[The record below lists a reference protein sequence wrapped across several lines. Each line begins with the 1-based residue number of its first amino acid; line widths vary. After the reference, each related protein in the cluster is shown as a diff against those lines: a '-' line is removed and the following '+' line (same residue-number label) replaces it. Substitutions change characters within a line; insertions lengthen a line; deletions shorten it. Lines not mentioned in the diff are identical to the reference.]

1 MTVSSAVRKAGP
13 FNGNGVTTVFPFSFK
28 VFDKTNVSV
37 VFANAL
43 GVGSTLTLDSDYSVT
58 LNADQ
63 NNNPGGSI
71 TYPITGLPLAQSY
84 TLTLLGALAYTQPT
98 DITNSG
104 GFYPSIIEDAL
115 DRAEIQIQQLA
126 EIGTR
131 AIQVPPADGSTSVL
145 PAAGA
150 RAGTVIGFDSN
161 GNLVLLPVP
170 ASVGA
175 GDLRTD
181 TFISSLLPNPLGWPT
196 FVAGTTTSLTLSRA
210 PGTIDNTVTHFDAGY
225 QGKDQVST
233 LVGAVLTYTAPIPVG
248 TERVYVTT
256 GTTLSVNYPG
266 TNEANVLDFG
276 ADLTGATDSTGAF
289 LAAIGTGK
297 PVVAPE
303 GIFKTGAITWP
314 SGSRFRGMGNGTLIV
329 PVAGFS
335 ALAFWSTQNAGSDI
349 ELHNFAM
356 NLPVA
361 TFPNSVPLFCNP
373 GDRIYVHDLYIQEGG
388 TIGLYSNGLTNSI
401 QERVVVQKAAT
412 VGIIMQTGADCTI
425 RDCAVSNIAQSHG
438 ISVQDSSTVIVSE
451 CRAST
456 VGGFGIT
463 MQRCVN
469 SQINSSRTHNSTL
482 EGITAG
488 GDGGDNVDV
497 YGNLCTWDSGV
508 SQDFGMSIA
517 ANGNGGTFR
526 IRFRGN
532 TIRGC
537 GKSGIALAGDST
549 AGWSVLS
556 CEVSENTII
565 DSNQL
570 GLGPVNGGGAGVIL
584 YGSFCTGHRVA
595 NNTFID
601 SGGGKLNYGVFE
613 TQIGAG
619 GFPSRNTFFNNSTYG
634 QSGARVNKQ
643 GNSAEAFCQDPEQPY
658 LSWAP
663 ATGAGSG
670 ALSAVTTLAAFYI
683 EKQAEVDFYAEFQ
696 ITNNGSAASTFT
708 FTLPFTAA
716 FGMGT
721 GRENVLTGAGLVV
734 SIAGNVA
741 TVRTVGNAY
750 PGGTNAVIEVS
761 GKFVRTF

>member
-1 MTVSSAVRKAGP
+1 MTISTTSNTTIAQ
-13 FNGNGVTTVFPFSFK
+13 GNGLTTSFDFLFPVPLASELFVYYTDSNGSRTLLASAQYTVTGIGTANGGSVTYPASGSPIASGTSLTIQRI
-28 VFDKTNVSV
+28 VPYVQQTDLVNQSGYYPNVV
-37 VFANAL
+37 ENAL
-43 GVGSTLTLDSDYSVT
+43 DYLTMQT
-58 LNADQ
+58 
-63 NNNPGGSI
+63 
-71 TYPITGLPLAQSY
+71 
-84 TLTLLGALAYTQPT
+84 
-98 DITNSG
+98 
-104 GFYPSIIEDAL
+104 
-115 DRAEIQIQQLA
+115 QQLA
-126 EIGTR
+126 QGQQLTLQAPLE
-131 AIQVPPADGSTSVL
+131 SVQE
-145 PAAGA
+145 
-150 RAGTVIGFDSN
+150 
-161 GNLVLLPVP
+161 NLVLPTASQRANTVVGFNAAGGVEVLPIP

-175 GDLRTD
+175 GDMRVEEWTD
-181 TFISSLLPNPLGWPT
+181 GVDYVSGTSTSVNLSRSYGTKANLGSIVMQGVAQDPGSYMLNGTVLTFNSVIPLG
-196 FVAGTTTSLTLSRA
+196 V
-210 PGTIDNTVTHFDAGY
+210 
-225 QGKDQVST
+225 GKIW
-233 LVGAVLTYTAPIPVG
+233 GIG
-248 TERVYVTT
+248 
-256 GTTLSVNYPG
+256 GTTLSVNAAG
-266 TNEANVLDFG
+266 SIEANVVGYG
-276 ADLTGATDSTGAF
+276 ADPTGVIDSTSAF
-289 LAAIGTGK
+289 VAAIGTGL

-314 SGSRFRGMGNGTLIV
+314 SGSRFRGLGNGTLIV

-497 YGNLCTWDSGV
+497 YGNICTWDPGV

-663 ATGAGSG
+663 APGAGSG

-683 EKQAEVDFYAEFQ
+683 EKQAEVSFYAEFQ

-716 FGMGT
+716 FGMGS
-721 GRENVLTGAGLVV
+721 GRENVLSGAGLVV
-734 SIAGNVA
+734 SIVGNLA

-750 PGGTNAVIEVS
+750 PGGTNAVIEVA
-761 GKFVRTF
+761 GNFVRTF